1 MKQDRK
7 YLVLMGLFILIHL
20 GKYSIDVGFS
30 LQPYMLLLFGYYLF
44 HLREVVFEKTT
55 EHEAAMYLFYLYYA
69 FTGVFSLFPASSLR
83 IILGFILVI
92 CCYLLM
98 KSLIVSFST
107 KVIEKA
113 VANAGLLFNG
123 MSLLL
128 YFYGLKQLGFQL
140 SSGGDEDVR
149 MHGVL
154 LDRDYPR
161 LIGLLD
167 DPNFYILHNTLF
179 FAYYLTNLQTRK
191 NRYGL
196 LLAAICNVLTFS
208 RGGLAA
214 MLLIVVMYIF
224 IKRVKIWTLL
234 KTFSISIAAGF
245 IISRFTNFNIFGM
258 ITDRMTGIGNDGGS
272 GRFEIWDKALQ
283 YFLGSPLVGIGV
295 FNFSDYYLRDTG
307 KLKYAHNT
315 FLEVLAE
322 SGVIG
327 ISLFLVMLAF
337 IFAKLQTGKI
347 YRNAPYLYL
356 AYFGILI
363 QIFFLSSIPNEMF
376 FLFLA
381 VLYPYI
387 IKENLTSRIRP

>member
-7 YLVLMGLFILIHL
+7 YFALVGLFVLIHL

-44 HLREVVFEKTT
+44 HLREVVFEETT
-55 EHEAAMYLFYLYYA
+55 EYEASMYLFYLYYA
-69 FTGVFSLFPASSLR
+69 FTGVFSLFPESSLR
-83 IILGFILVI
+83 IILGFILI
-92 CCYLLM
+92 ISCYLLM
-98 KSLIVSFST
+98 KSLISSFST
-107 KVIEKA
+107 VVIEKA

-123 MSLLL
+123 ISLLL
-128 YFYGLKQLGFQL
+128 YIYGLKMLGFQL
-140 SSGGDEDVR
+140 SSEGDEDIR

-167 DPNFYILHNTLF
+167 DPNFYILHNTIF
-179 FAYYLTNLQTRK
+179 FAFYLTNLQHSK
-191 NRYGL
+191 NRYGF
-196 LLAAICNVLTFS
+196 LLAAVCNVLTFS

-214 MLLIVVMYIF
+214 MLLIIVMYIY

-234 KTFSISIAAGF
+234 KTFSFSIAIGF
-245 IISRFTNFNIFGM
+245 IVSRFTNFNIFEM
-258 ITDRMTGIGNDGGS
+258 IIDRMTRIGNDGGS
-272 GRFEIWDKALQ
+272 GRFEIWEKALH
-283 YFLGSPLVGIGV
+283 YFVSSPVIGIGV

-327 ISLFLVMLAF
+327 ISLFLVMLVF
-337 IFAKLQTGKI
+337 IFAKLQKEKI
-347 YRNAPYLYL
+347 YRSASYLYL

-381 VLYPYI
+381 VLYPYVL
-387 IKENLTSRIRP
+387 KGNFTSRIRP